1 MSKAGTHFDPLTDQ
15 EPNTSGTI
23 LDNRLAEE
31 RPLVVRHLEPPSS
44 SPAIKRD
51 RRSVPQ
57 TSETSTDTERDI
69 VIVQRKGIKLT
80 CPKRHIWIFTGRKD
94 RGWTNCSKCK
104 SSTKIP
110 EQKKKTGAK
119 Q

>member
-1 MSKAGTHFDPLTDQ
+1 MLTSEDLAALYNYLEENKQRNRINDINNMSKAGTHFDPLTDQ

-69 VIVQRKGIKLT
+69 VIVQRKGIK
-80 CPKRHIWIFTGRKD
+80 
-94 RGWTNCSKCK
+94 
-104 SSTKIP
+104 
-110 EQKKKTGAK
+110 
-119 Q
+119 